1 MHSPRS
7 SWESN
12 TMTNNNRKTQKRAV
26 ARAQSA
32 QVSKVVQPPAAFGSM
47 IQPSRFSITS
57 VSEGVV
63 RLRGH
68 EMLGYVNVPSPGGSP
83 IAGIFD
89 LNPACWTNSRL
100 ARIASTYE
108 KYRYDKIHIRYH
120 PVVATSVGGSI
131 SCYLELEADE
141 NVATTQVQSLNHQ
154 YSFLG
159 PAWAVGEL
167 HYTRP
172 AQDPTTYYLTNK
184 GSAERTELTQ
194 GKAVFVAGSSAEAT
208 YGIATIEYDVVFMY
222 PELESGFP
230 GEQYT
235 PSWGVVP
242 IQAAGDPVVAAPVWP
257 SVGEKV
263 AEVVLNRPL
272 TGVFQTAAG
281 NTYDLP
287 IGSLLYTAWDGVNWL
302 MYLTLSGALATTS
315 PLRWVAA
322 NAAAFNLGYQ
332 VRKLVR

>member
-12 TMTNNNRKTQKRAV
+12 TMTNNNRKQKRAV

-32 QVSKVVQPPAAFGSM
+32 QVSKAVQPPAAMGSM
-47 IQPSRFSITS
+47 IQPSKFSITT

-68 EMLGYVNVPSPGGSP
+68 EMLGVVSVPSPGGSP
-83 IAGIFD
+83 IAGVFD

-108 KYRYDKIHIRYH
+108 KYRYDRIRIRYH
-120 PVVATSVGGSI
+120 PSVATSTNGSI

-141 NVATTQVQSLNHQ
+141 NVALTPVQSLNHQ

-159 PAWAVGEL
+159 PAWAPGEVT
-167 HYTRP
+167 YVRP

-184 GSAERTELTQ
+184 GSAERTDLTQ
-194 GKAVFVAGSSAEAT
+194 GKAVFVAGSSAEASFG
-208 YGIATIEYDVVFMY
+208 YAIIEYDVVFMY
-222 PELESGFP
+222 PELESGYS
-230 GEQYT
+230 GEQYQA
-235 PSWGVVP
+235 SWGAVP
-242 IQAAGDPVVAAPVWP
+242 IQGAGDPVVATPAWA
-257 SVGEKV
+257 SVGVKV

-272 TGVFQTAAG
+272 TGVFQSAAG

-287 IGSLLYTAWDGVNWL
+287 VGSLLYTAWDGVNWL
-302 MYLTLSGALATTS
+302 LYQTLSGALATTS

-332 VRKLVR
+332 VRKLVQ